1 LTDREAPQQA
11 NAINLLKTEITGAT
25 ITMTSVP
32 KPLKFLTPLYAD
44 IKKAFE
50 TYANGE

>member
-32 KPLKFLTPLYAD
+32 KPLKFLSPLYAD
-44 IKKAFE
+44 IKKAYE
-50 TYANGE
+50 TYTNGE